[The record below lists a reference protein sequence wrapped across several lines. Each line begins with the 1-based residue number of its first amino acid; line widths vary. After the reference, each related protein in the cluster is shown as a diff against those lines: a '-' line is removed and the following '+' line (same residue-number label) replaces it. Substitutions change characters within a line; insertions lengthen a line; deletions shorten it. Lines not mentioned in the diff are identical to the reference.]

1 MGRMLIRQIASSEG
15 ANLAAAVDRAGG
27 EYIGQ
32 DAGVLAGVAALG
44 LAVSDDADAA
54 IARADVAIDFSSGG
68 ATRAHAL
75 SAATHGTSLVIG
87 TTALDADDEEA
98 IAVAALSVPIVVAAN
113 FSVGVVLLAALVK
126 QAAETLGAVSDIE
139 IVEMHHRSKVDAPS
153 GTALYLGEAAAVGC
167 GIDLSEQSIRGRDG
181 LTGAREK
188 GKIGFASLRGGDV
201 VGDHT
206 VIFAGSGERL
216 ELTHRAANREI
227 FAEGAV
233 RAALWAAGRAPGR
246 YGMTDVLG
254 LT

>member
-1 MGRMLIRQIASSEG
+1 MLVRQIVASE
-15 ANLAAAVDRAGG
+15 AATLVAAVDRTGS
-27 EYIGQ
+27 EHLKQ
-32 DAGVLAGVAALG
+32 DAGVLAGLPALG
-44 LAVSDDADAA
+44 VMLSDNSDGA
-54 IARADVAIDFSSGG
+54 IAACDVAIDFSTGG
-68 ATRAHAL
+68 TTRQHAL
-75 SAATHGTSLVIG
+75 SASAHGSGLVIG
-87 TTALDADDEEA
+87 TTALSAEDEEA
-98 IAVAALSVPIVVAAN
+98 IAVASLSIPVVVAAN

-126 QAAETLGAVSDIE
+126 QAAQTLGPTSDIE

-153 GTALYLGEAAAVGC
+153 GTALYLGEAAAAGC
-167 GIDLSEQSIRGRDG
+167 GIDLTEQSIRGRDG
-181 LTGAREK
+181 LTGAREA

-206 VIFAGSGERL
+206 VIFAGNGERV

-227 FAEGAV
+227 FAVGAL